1 MLALAFPGTDA
12 AFNLALEEALF
23 ESLSPENPG
32 YFLIWRNAPAVIV
45 GRHQNSAEEVDADF
59 CQKNGIRIVR
69 RSTGGG
75 TVYHDLGNVNF
86 SFLLWVDKNRLANFE
101 EFMDPMVLALHDLG
115 IEAESS
121 SRNDIAVDGRKVAG
135 TAQRRDGQRMLHH
148 GCLLVDADAAMLGRA
163 LAADPEKFQ
172 SKGVASH
179 RARVANLREFLP
191 AGLSREDYA
200 RLVIDAMKKRCAR
213 AEGRIPEA
221 VLARAEVLAQEKY
234 RSWDWTWG
242 RSPRFTQKLRRRFPW
257 GRLECLLDVQ
267 GGVIRS
273 CRICGDFFALRDVE
287 ELEALFSGLKA
298 DPASLREALADV
310 PVEHW
315 FAGAER
321 APLLALLCGETG

>member
-1 MLALAFPGTDA
+1 MLVDDIVELEGVVA
-12 AFNLALEEALF
+12 A
-23 ESLSPENPG
+23 
-32 YFLIWRNAPAVIV
+32 IV
-45 GRHQNSAEEVDADF
+45 KFVGGRHFSHAVGSAGPLIRAVQSHDGMFAL
-59 CQKNGIRIVR
+59 QRIGI
-69 RSTGGG
+69 GGAG
-75 TVYHDLGNVNF
+75 
-86 SFLLWVDKNRLANFE
+86 
-101 EFMDPMVLALHDLG
+101 LH
-115 IEAESS
+115 EAVHPF
-121 SRNDIAVDGRKVAG
+121 I
-135 TAQRRDGQRMLHH
+135 QI
-148 GCLLVDADAAMLGRA
+148 A

-191 AGLSREDYA
+191 AGLSREECA
-200 RLVIDAMKKRCAR
+200 RLVIDAMKKRCAS

-310 PVEHW
+310 PVERW